1 MLVDAI
7 FGRVWLRSLWQHA
20 ARLREQRQCVG
31 QSAQRLSEGNLQQ
44 AVCWGR
50 GTAGPI
56 RKAP

>member
-7 FGRVWLRSLWQHA
+7 FGRAWLRSPW
-20 ARLREQRQCVG
+20 QRQCVR